1 MVLSLTAGTII
12 SLYKPI
18 LANTIMTTNQTTAML
33 DDVPLT
39 PKLMGDAMMR
49 VGQRLI
55 TSTAQVAYLRDRN
68 LRVGAAM
75 SVAVLNPRQSRKAKW
90 FGVDG
95 FVSEP
100 GHTIKRIAD
109 NRKLKTIEALVTRYL
124 SDKDENVDDYI
135 YSGVDNSGYHEYC
148 LISKDARITE
158 KCAGVIMI
166 SRETLMNMCADVIAK
181 KDITGAALESLLQAT
196 AEEQFVW
203 EVGHYSAWQYGMV
216 FDVTVCTNE
225 HAGVKLSKTIKECY
239 GVQNQISREVSDAAD
254 AIAYRINET
263 DGSLKVTL
271 QMDTKVIDG
280 EYMRYV
286 SDGIQKEFD
295 FVFTVGSTTEDYNT
309 GILTMVILPQEIP
322 NFQEL
327 IHSSGYHLI
336 ALMQKYV
343 GDDAPDTWDV
353 VNMLMNPLPFHEWST
368 SMQTA
373 LLKSIFAALH
383 NIELLTIEPS
393 GEPLDRYEEY
403 Q

>member
-1 MVLSLTAGTII
+1 
-12 SLYKPI
+12 
-18 LANTIMTTNQTTAML
+18 MTTNQTTVML
-33 DDVPLT
+33 DDVALT
-39 PKLMGDAMMR
+39 PKIMGDTMMK
-49 VGQRLI
+49 VGQNLI
-55 TSTAQVAYLRDRN
+55 TDPAQAAYLRDRN
-68 LRVGAAM
+68 LRVGATA

-100 GHTIKRIAD
+100 GHTIKRIAE
-109 NRKLKTIEALVTRYL
+109 NRNLKTIEALVTRYL
-124 SDKDENVDDYI
+124 SDKGENVDDCI
-135 YSGVDNSGYHEYC
+135 YSGVDNSGYHEYE
-148 LISKDARITE
+148 LINKAARVTE

-166 SRETLMNMCADVIAK
+166 SREKLMEMCADVIAK
-181 KDITGAALESLLQAT
+181 NNIEGDALESLLQAT
-196 AEEQFVW
+196 AIAQFIW
-203 EVGHYSAWQYGMV
+203 EIEHYSAWRLGLV
-216 FDVTVCTNE
+216 FDITVCTNE

-239 GVQNQISREVSDAAD
+239 KAQGQISREVSDAAD
-254 AIAYRINET
+254 AIAYKINET
-263 DGSLKVTL
+263 DGSLKVSL
-271 QMDTKVIDG
+271 QMDTKVIGG

-336 ALMQKYV
+336 ALMQKHV